1 MADPEF
7 FLGPDGKLHPITPKK
22 TGGAA
27 AMAAMALG
35 AAMAASSTAGGGT
48 AAQPDAGGGAGGG
61 GRTSSEAAARSGNHE
76 EALRFLGLTT
86 VTKVGSAREPTCVPR
101 TSGQVRQFL
110 VRHPCVSM
118 SRMSLTAGDDAGTAI
133 AVTVAWIELPQ
144 AGQAAELETLTGD
157 VEPLPGGVRSG
168 AHRQSRMDGAVVVIA
183 AATATSGQPS
193 ARTLDEVAGT
203 AAQFPPPST

>member
-61 GRTSSEAAARSGNHE
+61 GRTSSEAAAHAGNHE

-86 VTKVGSAREPTCVPR
+86 VTKVGSGREPTCVPR
-101 TSGQVRQFL
+101 TSGQIRQFL
-110 VRHPCVSM
+110 LRHPCVSM
-118 SRMSLTAGDDAGTAI
+118 SRMLLTTGDGAGATI
-133 AVTVAWIELPQ
+133 VVTVAWIELPQ
-144 AGQAAELETLTGD
+144 PAQAAELETLSGD
-157 VEPLPGGVRSG
+157 VEPLPGGVHTG
-168 AHRQSRMDGAVVVIA
+168 AHRQSRVDGAVVVIA
-183 AATATSGQPS
+183 GATATSGQPP
-193 ARTLDEVAGT
+193 ARTLDEVAAT
-203 AAQFPPPST
+203 AAQFPPP